1 MKRSLV
7 AFVLAAGEG
16 TRFRSE
22 KNKVLHPLL
31 GKSMLR
37 LTLDTVLSLKPK
49 KTYVVVG
56 RQREAV
62 MEEAAAAGVEFVH
75 QKERKGTAHAVLA
88 GRSVLKNCAGH
99 DALVVPGDLPL
110 VRASVLKSLIMFHK
124 KHRNAATVL
133 SAAVENPAG
142 FGRIVRIHDRNM
154 HIVEENE
161 AGANIR
167 KIKEVNTSVYVFDVR
182 ELLRAL
188 PKISNNN
195 KQREYYLTDIMAVLS
210 RAGKKLGI
218 FKTPH
223 AEDIVHINTRHDLSR
238 AVNVLR
244 DRKIRELAGKGV
256 TIFNP
261 ASTWIDFEVEIGR
274 DTAIY
279 PSAVLEGKTV
289 IGRRCRIYPG
299 THIRNSRI
307 GNDVSVFSSTVM
319 EGATIEDRVTVGP
332 FARLRPKTVLRAGSH
347 IGNFVE
353 MKNTDF
359 GRGSKAGHL
368 SYLGDS
374 EIREEVNIGAGTITC
389 NYDGIKKNKTVIEAG
404 AFIGSGT
411 QLVAPVKVGRG
422 AYVAAGSVITKN
434 VSPDALAVVR
444 GKQIEKKGWALR
456 RRDKQKQENN
466 SGE

>member
-1 MKRSLV
+1 M
-7 AFVLAAGEG
+7 
-16 TRFRSE
+16 
-22 KNKVLHPLL
+22 

-37 LTLDTVLSLKPK
+37 LTLDSVLSLKPK
-49 KTYVVVG
+49 KAYVIVG
-56 RQREAV
+56 RQAASV
-62 MEEAAAAGVEFVH
+62 MEEAAPTGVEFIH

-88 GRSVLKNCAGH
+88 GWSVLKDHTGH

-110 VRASVLKSLIMFHK
+110 VRASVLKSLVRFHR
-124 KHRNAATVL
+124 KHSNDATVL
-133 SAAVENPAG
+133 SAAVENPSG
-142 FGRIVRIHDRNM
+142 FGRIVRSREGSVRIA
-154 HIVEENE
+154 EEDN
-161 AGANIR
+161 AGPSIR
-167 KIKEVNTSVYVFDVR
+167 RIKEVNTSVYVFNIR

-188 PKISNNN
+188 PKISNDN
-195 KQREYYLTDIMAVLS
+195 KRREYYLTDIMAVLS
-210 RAGKKLGI
+210 RAGKKVGI
-218 FKTPH
+218 YKTPH
-223 AEDIVHINTRHDLSR
+223 AEDIVHINTRHDLGR
-238 AVNVLR
+238 ALNVLR
-244 DRKIRELAGKGV
+244 DRKTRELAGKGV
-256 TIFNP
+256 TILNP
-261 ASTWIDFEVEIGR
+261 SSTWIDFEVEIGR
-274 DTAIY
+274 DTVIY

-299 THIRNSRI
+299 AHIRDSRI
-307 GNDVSVFSSTVM
+307 GDDVSVFTSTVM
-319 EGATIEDRVTVGP
+319 DGATIEDRVTVGP

-374 EIREEVNIGAGTITC
+374 EIREEVNIGAGAITC

-456 RRDKQKQENN
+456 RREKLKQENN
-466 SGE
+466 SDE